1 MSLTPFIAP
10 ILPLDST
17 TAAASSLAPALAAG
31 TQGSAFSNLVQNG
44 LQQINQQLLTSQTDL
59 QQLALGDVQNLH
71 HVMIRLEETRQHFQL
86 FMQLRNRLLDAYQE
100 LMRTSV

>member
-1 MSLTPFIAP
+1 MSSPAFIAP
-10 ILPLDST
+10 VLPLEST
-17 TAAASSLAPALAAG
+17 TATASSLAPAMTANA
-31 TQGSAFSNLVQNG
+31 QGAEFGKLVQTG